1 LWKSK
6 EESWEKIN
14 KMKIINLGEKD
25 YKEALDIQMSHVSKL
40 LEDKEGHEH
49 LIICSHPPVVTLGRK
64 TEKEDIGSWSG
75 KTYEISRGGRATYHG
90 PGQVVVYP
98 IVNLSKRNNDIYKY
112 LRQIERAMVLTLASY
127 GVKAIGDPESTG
139 VWVNNKKIAS
149 IGIAIKNWVTYHGLA
164 INLYND
170 PLAFT
175 GINPC
180 GMSQDTMITLEALIN
195 RKVDRGEFE
204 NALAENLRSLL

>member
-1 LWKSK
+1 
-6 EESWEKIN
+6 
-14 KMKIINLGEKD
+14 MDIINLGEKD
-25 YKEALDIQMSHVSKL
+25 YKEALEIQMSYVTKL
-40 LEDKEGHEH
+40 LDNKEGSEQ
-49 LIICSHPPVVTLGRK
+49 LIICSHPSVVTLGRK
-64 TEKEDIGSWSG
+64 TQDADIGSWSG

-98 IVNLSKRNNDIYKY
+98 IVNLTKRNNDIYKY
-112 LRQIERAMVLTLASY
+112 LRHIEKAMVLTLATY
-127 GVKAIGDPESTG
+127 DVEAIGDPDSTG

-149 IGIAIKNWVTYHGLA
+149 IGIAITKWITYHGLA

-180 GMSQDTMITLEALIN
+180 GMSQDTMITLESLTGKKVN
-195 RKVDRGEFE
+195 RKEFE
-204 NALAENLRSLL
+204 NTLAKNLISLL